1 MTLADSRETSDEDL
15 TKHRA
20 QAAAELYMPRSNE
33 QHSGSGSDRVSTARR
48 LDVDAVLERS
58 LRRVVNE

>member
-1 MTLADSRETSDEDL
+1 MTLADSRVSSDEDL

-33 QHSGSGSDRVSTARR
+33 QQPSSGSDRVSTARR
-48 LDVDAVLERS
+48 VDEDAVLES
-58 LRRVVNE
+58 YLRRVVNQ